1 MTAIYSVRKRRRLSR
16 AVGERAMSDRD
27 ADEAVSQLYASHYV
41 GLVRLSYLLIHDHGR
56 AEELVQD
63 AFVAMHGRW
72 HRLREPH
79 KALAYLRQA
88 VVNRSRSELRHRAV
102 VDRNPVNPPPPH
114 ESAEDTAVAHSIRAD
129 LLAAL
134 DRLPR
139 RQREVLVL
147 RYYLDLSE
155 ADIADSLSISRGSVK
170 SHSSRG
176 IAALRTVWG
185 AVR

>member
-1 MTAIYSVRKRRRLSR
+1 MTAIYSVRWRRRRSTVEGR
-16 AVGERAMSDRD
+16 TMGDWD
-27 ADEAVSQLYASHYV
+27 ADEAVSRLYAAHYT
-41 GLVRLSYLLIHDHGR
+41 GLVRLSYLLLHDHGR

-63 AFVAMHGRW
+63 AFVAVHGRW
-72 HRLREPH
+72 PRLRDPQ
-79 KALAYLRQA
+79 KALAYLRRA

-102 VDRNPVNPPPPH
+102 VDRHPVQPPPPH
-114 ESAEDTAVAHSIRAD
+114 ESAEDSAVAASMRTE
-129 LLAAL
+129 LLATL
-134 DRLPR
+134 HRLPR

-155 ADIADSLSISRGSVK
+155 AEIADALRISRGSVK

-176 IAALRTVWG
+176 IAALRSVWG

>member
-1 MTAIYSVRKRRRLSR
+1 
-16 AVGERAMSDRD
+16 MSDWD
-27 ADEAVSQLYASHYV
+27 ADEAVSQLYAAHYAR
-41 GLVRLSYLLIHDHGR
+41 LVRLSFLLIHDHGR

-63 AFVAMHGRW
+63 AFVALHGRW
-72 HRLREPH
+72 HRLRDPH
-79 KALAYLRQA
+79 RAIAYLRQA

-102 VDRNPVNPPPPH
+102 VNRNPVQPPPPR
-114 ESAEDTAVAHSIRAD
+114 ESAEDTAVAKSTREA

-147 RYYLDLSE
+147 RYFLDLSE
-155 ADIADSLSISRGSVK
+155 ADIADALRVSRGSVK

-176 IAALRTVWG
+176 MAALRSVWG
-185 AVR
+185 EGR